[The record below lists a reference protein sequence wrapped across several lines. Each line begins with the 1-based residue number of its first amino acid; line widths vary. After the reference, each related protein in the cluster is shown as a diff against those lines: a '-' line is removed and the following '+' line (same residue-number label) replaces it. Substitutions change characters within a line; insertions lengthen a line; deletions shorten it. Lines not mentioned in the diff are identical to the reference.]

1 MTRTTGNCNE
11 FIALAS
17 TCGLLLLAAAASP
30 ADATGCSFEP
40 QGEGRVAAV
49 IDARSFRL
57 EDGREVRL
65 AGIEPVISEKTKA
78 NRTAALAA
86 VVAGHDVRLSGE
98 DDTPDRYGRQ
108 PAFVFLDRSETP
120 VQTELLAQGEALVA
134 ATVTDKDCAFLLN
147 AAEAAARRAKQGIWA

>member
-30 ADATGCSFEP
+30 ADATGCSFVP

-57 EDGREVRL
+57 EDGREIRL
-65 AGIEPVISEKTKA
+65 AGIEPVASEKANEKA
-78 NRTAALAA
+78 NEKAKTDHPSALAA
-86 VVAGHDVRLSGE
+86 IIAGREVTLSGE
-98 DDTPDRYGRQ
+98 DDTPDRY
-108 PAFVFLDRSETP
+108 
-120 VQTELLAQGEALVA
+120 
-134 ATVTDKDCAFLLN
+134 
-147 AAEAAARRAKQGIWA
+147 